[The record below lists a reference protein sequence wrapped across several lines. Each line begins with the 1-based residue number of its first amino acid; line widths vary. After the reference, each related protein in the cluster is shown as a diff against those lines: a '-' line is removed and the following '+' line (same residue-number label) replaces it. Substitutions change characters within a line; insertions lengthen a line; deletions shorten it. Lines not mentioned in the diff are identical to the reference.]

1 MRGRTKAGPVRP
13 ATGLRRHLPEIS
25 DIMRHILLHGH
36 IFKNA
41 GTTFDWSLERS
52 LGNDFLDHRDDK
64 LMRERGREHLATI
77 IDERPTLRALSSHF
91 LCFPFPD
98 RADLQYHPVF
108 FLRHP
113 IERFRSVYAF
123 ERRQEAD
130 TRGARMAKEKSFADY
145 VEWRL
150 RDNVPRT
157 IRNYQLS
164 NLTGQH
170 NYPPS
175 GPVPPRWREI
185 ARRRMEETACVG
197 VVDRYDE
204 SMVVFEA
211 ALEEHFPHLDLA
223 YIRQNITQIDAAAQ
237 IDERVEQTLAEL
249 GPLADEALAA
259 NALDLEL
266 YEAANGKLDAAL
278 GRLADREQRLEA
290 FRARCERLRNPV
302 ARARARRRW
311 WPW

>member
-1 MRGRTKAGPVRP
+1 
-13 ATGLRRHLPEIS
+13 
-25 DIMRHILLHGH
+25 MRHILLHGH

-52 LGNDFLDHRDDK
+52 FGEDFLDHRDDK
-64 LMRERGREHLATI
+64 VMRERGRSHLGGI
-77 IDERPTLRALSSHF
+77 IDERPSLRALSSHF

-98 RADLQYHPVF
+98 RVDLHYHPVF

-113 IERFRSVYAF
+113 VERFRSVYAF
-123 ERRQEAD
+123 ERQQNAA
-130 TRGARMAKEKSFADY
+130 TPGARMAKEKSFAEY

-164 NLTGQH
+164 NLTGGH
-170 NYPPS
+170 NYPPR
-175 GPVPPRWREI
+175 GPVPECWREI
-185 ARRRMEETACVG
+185 ARQRLEETACVG

-204 SMVVFEA
+204 SVVVFEA
-211 ALEEHFPHLDLA
+211 ALQKHFPGLDLA
-223 YIRQNITQIDAAAQ
+223 YVRQNVTQTDAAARL
-237 IDERVEQTLAEL
+237 DERVAQTLAEL
-249 GPLADEALAA
+249 GPLADDALEA

-278 GRLADREQRLEA
+278 ARLPDSEQRLEA
-290 FRARCERLRNPV
+290 FRQRCERLRNPL
-302 ARARARRRW
+302 ARAKARARRRW